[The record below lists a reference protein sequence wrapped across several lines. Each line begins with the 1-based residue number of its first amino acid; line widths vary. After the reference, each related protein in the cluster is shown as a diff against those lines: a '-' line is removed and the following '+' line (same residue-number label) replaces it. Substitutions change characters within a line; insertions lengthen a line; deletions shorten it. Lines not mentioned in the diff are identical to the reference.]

1 MLAVRNLTVR
11 YGGVIA
17 VDDVSLSVDEGQIV
31 GLIGPNGAGKTTTID
46 ALCGFYA
53 CEGTVL
59 SGRAGHRRPLAPH
72 PGRAGPGPHLPARR
86 RVPTT

>member
-1 MLAVRNLTVR
+1 MRNLTVR
-11 YGGVIA
+11 YGGVTA

-46 ALCGFYA
+46 ALCGFHG

-59 SGRAGHRRPLAPH
+59 LDGRDIGGRSPTSGPAWAWPAPSSS
-72 PGRAGPGPHLPARR
+72 P
-86 RVPTT
+86 VWPTT